1 MSRKI
6 KFSISDKNRLTLL
19 EDASRGDYI
28 DLTDHLEVDVT
39 PIENAIKEAKDQI
52 YNKMLLDYKE
62 SCENSNQLKIL
73 KSEEKFKKEIDDLKH
88 QIEILEANKQSAIDI
103 EVKKVENIKNNE
115 INDIQTENLKLEAE
129 YREKINQIQSENK
142 QNIASLISEKD
153 KQIQELENKIQNNQE
168 NFELRVKEKIL
179 QEIQK
184 MNDENQ
190 KFKDSLTKEK
200 ELLSNEKLKLQLEIE
215 REKINSK
222 GVLQDKEKE
231 LFEKFEE
238 EKKALNE
245 KISSLE
251 EQNSHLNLT
260 KSALNVKKLGEEL
273 EKWCNNEYLD
283 ASVTSFEY
291 ASWEKDNTAIKEEGD
306 VKGTKADYIFKVYLS
321 SSEKNDENVICSVC
335 CEMKNESNVSQN
347 RKKNSDHFKK
357 LDEDRKKKKCEYAL
371 LVSELEW
378 DSNNDAPIRKVNDYE
393 KMYVVRPQYMMSFLS
408 LVYSISMKFKDTINE
423 KHREVNKL
431 KESNDIINEFENFKD
446 TYLNKPLASLETKIQ
461 KLLKNCDEIQKL
473 NESNRISMNEI
484 LTSTIE
490 TMKIKIERFDIKKI
504 ERKVKKLEAQE
515 E

>member
-52 YNKMLLDYKE
+52 YNKMLLDFKE
-62 SCENSNQLKIL
+62 KCENSNQLKML
-73 KSEEKFKKEIDDLKH
+73 QNEEKFKKEIDDLKH

-115 INDIQTENLKLEAE
+115 INDIQTENLKLEAS
-129 YREKINQIQSENK
+129 YKEKINQIQSENK
-142 QNIASLISEKD
+142 QNIANLISEKD

-184 MNDENQ
+184 MNDEKQ

-222 GVLQDKEKE
+222 GALQDKEKE

-238 EKKALNE
+238 EKKALND

-291 ASWEKDNTAIKEEGD
+291 ASWEKDNTAIKEKGD

-321 SSEKNDENVICSVC
+321 SSDKKDENVICSVC

-446 TYLNKPLASLETKIQ
+446 TYLNKPLASLEAKIQ
-461 KLLKNCDEIQKL
+461 KLLKNCDDIQRL

-515 E
+515 D